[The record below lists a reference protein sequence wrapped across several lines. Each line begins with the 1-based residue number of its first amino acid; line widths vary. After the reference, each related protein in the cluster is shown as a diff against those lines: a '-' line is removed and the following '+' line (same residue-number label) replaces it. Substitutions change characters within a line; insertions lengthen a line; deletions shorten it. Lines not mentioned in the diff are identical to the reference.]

1 MHSTDIEGLQFLW
14 QETLGDPRVLIAILD
29 GPVALSH
36 PSLAGAK
43 LSYVDKFAKS
53 GDDSATRHGTHV
65 TSLIFGQ
72 SNGPVKGIAPHCS
85 GLLIPIFEN
94 SSAVSSQITLAHA
107 ITRALDAGAQIINVS
122 AGQFSE
128 TGDAHPLLADTVRL
142 CEDAGVLI
150 VAAAGNEGCACVHV
164 PSAASNVLAVGA
176 TDVRGVPAE
185 FSNWSELYRTH
196 GIVAPGVDVLGAGP
210 GGTVERQSGTSQATA
225 IVSGVVGLF
234 LSLQL
239 ARGNAAD
246 PRNIRSILLR
256 SSVGCTIPERDC
268 ARFLAGRL
276 SIPAALQM
284 LSRKERTVMDAIN
297 DAVPDATR
305 PTATEPATSVG
316 AFSAVTQSA
325 CGCGCSGV
333 APKQL
338 VYALGTLGYDFG
350 TEARRD
356 SITQR
361 MKPGANPYDPVQ
373 LMSYLKEN
381 LFDSASVIWTLNHE
395 TTPIYAVQPQ
405 GAFARECFESLL
417 EFFGQQLTE
426 GVERVSMPGFVA
438 GKVRLF
444 NGQVVPLLVP
454 ELRGMYSW
462 TTQALMHALAGPAKK
477 DNSEKI
483 SGVRNFLD
491 RVYFEL
497 RNLGILP
504 QDRALNFAATNAFS
518 VARVF
523 ESALRD
529 EMQLDSIRVERSP
542 VCRPESD
549 CWDVKLL
556 FFDPKKQ
563 LERAW
568 QVYRFTVDVSDV
580 VPATVGVFQK
590 WAVPGHF
597 H

>member
-1 MHSTDIEGLQFLW
+1 MQNTDIEGLRYLW
-14 QETLGDPRVLIAILD
+14 QETSGDPRVLIAVLD

-36 PSLAGAK
+36 PVLSGAK
-43 LSYVDKFAKS
+43 LSYLDEPSSV
-53 GDDSATRHGTHV
+53 GDDSAVRHGTHV
-65 TSLIFGQ
+65 ASLIFGQ
-72 SNGPVKGIAPHCS
+72 PSGPVKGIAPHCT
-85 GLLIPIFEN
+85 GLIIPIFEN
-94 SSAVSSQITLAHA
+94 SSAVSSQTTLAHA
-107 ITRALDAGAQIINVS
+107 ITRAVEAGAQIINVS

-128 TGDAHPLLADTVRL
+128 SGDAHPILADTVRM
-142 CEDAGVLI
+142 CETAGVLI
-150 VAAAGNEGCACVHV
+150 VAAAGNEGCPCAHV

-176 TDVRGVPAE
+176 TDCRGRPAE

-210 GGTVERQSGTSQATA
+210 GGTLERQSGTSQATA
-225 IVSGVVGLF
+225 IVSGVVGLL

-239 ARGNAAD
+239 TRGHSAD
-246 PRNIRSILLR
+246 PRIIRSILLR

-268 ARFLAGRL
+268 PRFLAGRL
-276 SIPAALQM
+276 NIPAAVQM
-284 LSRKERTVMDAIN
+284 LIGKVRAAMNTNAEPTLD
-297 DAVPDATR
+297 PTTPAT
-305 PTATEPATSVG
+305 TEPTSV
-316 AFSAVTQSA
+316 APSSAVTQSA
-325 CGCGCSGV
+325 CGCGCSGG
-333 APKQL
+333 AAKQL
-338 VYALGTLGYDFG
+338 VYALGTLSYDFG

-356 SITQR
+356 SFTQR
-361 MKPGANPYDPVQ
+361 MKPNANPYDPVQ
-373 LMSYLKEN
+373 LSSYLKEN
-381 LFDSASVIWTLNHE
+381 LFDASSLIWTLNQE

-405 GAFARECFESLL
+405 GAFAREGFETLL

-426 GVERVSMPGFVA
+426 GVERVSIPGVVT

-444 NGQVVPLLVP
+444 NGQVVPSLVP

-462 TTQALMHALAGPAKK
+462 TTQALTHALTGPAKK
-477 DNSEKI
+477 DTSEKVAGI
-483 SGVRNFLD
+483 RDFLD

-497 RNLGILP
+497 RNLGLMP
-504 QDRALNFAATNAFS
+504 QDRALNFAATNAFG
-518 VARVF
+518 VVRVF

-529 EMQLDSIRVERSP
+529 EMQLDSIYVERSP

-568 QVYRFTVDVSDV
+568 QAYRVTVDVSDH
-580 VPATVGVFQK
+580 VPVLVGGMRK

-597 H
+597 R

>member
-1 MHSTDIEGLQFLW
+1 MQSTDIEGLQFLW
-14 QETLGDPRVLIAILD
+14 QETLGDPRILIAVLD

-36 PSLAGAK
+36 PVLTGAR
-43 LSYVDKFAKS
+43 LSYLDEPSQS

-65 TSLIFGQ
+65 SSLIFGQ
-72 SNGPVKGIAPHCS
+72 PNGPVKGIAPHCT
-85 GLLIPIFEN
+85 GLIIPIFEN
-94 SSAVSSQITLAHA
+94 SSSVSSQTTLAHA
-107 ITRALDAGAQIINVS
+107 ITRAIEAGAQIINVS

-128 TGDAHPLLADTVRL
+128 SGDAHPVLADTVRM
-142 CEDAGVLI
+142 CEEAGVLI
-150 VAAAGNEGCACVHV
+150 VAAAGNEGCACAHV
-164 PSAASNVLAVGA
+164 PSASSNVLAVGA
-176 TDVRGVPAE
+176 TDYRGIPAG
-185 FSNWSELYRTH
+185 FSNWSELYLTH

-210 GGTVERQSGTSQATA
+210 GGTLERQSGTSQATA

-239 ARGNAAD
+239 VRGHDPD
-246 PRNIRSILLR
+246 PRVIRNILLD
-256 SSVGCTIPERDC
+256 SSVGCTIPQRDC
-268 ARFLAGRL
+268 PRFLAGRL
-276 SIPAALQM
+276 NVAAALRM
-284 LSRKERTVMDAIN
+284 LTGKARIAMDAIN
-297 DAVPDATR
+297 GATQD
-305 PTATEPATSVG
+305 PTTPEATEPATSV
-316 AFSAVTQSA
+316 ASSSVVTQSA
-325 CGCGCSGV
+325 CACGCPGA
-333 APKQL
+333 APKQS

-381 LFDSASVIWTLNHE
+381 LFDTSSVIWTLNLE

-405 GAFARECFESLL
+405 GAFAREGFERLL

-426 GVERVSMPGFVA
+426 GVERVSMPGIVA

-444 NGQVVPLLVP
+444 NGQVVPVLVP

-462 TTQALMHALAGPAKK
+462 TTQALIHAVAGPAKK

-483 SGVRNFLD
+483 AGTRNFLD

-497 RNLGILP
+497 RNLGLLP

-556 FFDPKKQ
+556 FFDPNRQ

-568 QVYRFTVDVSDV
+568 QVYRFTVDVSDH
-580 VPATVGVFQK
+580 VPATVGVFKK